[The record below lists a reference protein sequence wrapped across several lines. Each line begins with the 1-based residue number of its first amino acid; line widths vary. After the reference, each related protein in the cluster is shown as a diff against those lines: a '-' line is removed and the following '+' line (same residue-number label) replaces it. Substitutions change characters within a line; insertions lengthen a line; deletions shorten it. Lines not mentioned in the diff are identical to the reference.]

1 MYGPDVRALIII
13 LALAACSEPPRQH
26 PVGQLQ
32 GRIEC
37 TWDQYDYAYKLHIV
51 YREASGEVTGQSAPA
66 GDCDP
71 NARTEAQ
78 TVYAPGSAPTDA
90 VRP

>member
-1 MYGPDVRALIII
+1 MRALILI
-13 LALAACSEPPRQH
+13 LALAACSEPPRQR

-71 NARTEAQ
+71 NVRTEAQ
-78 TVYAPGSAPTDA
+78 TVYAASPAQGAPA
-90 VRP
+90 RP